1 MIVSPWLEG
10 SLDMFK
16 DGSRRSSIEIPKQQQ
31 ANETAVQVDDARVQ
45 SVKSINTPQMKF
57 VVDVTDIDL
66 IELNRGKAGS
76 LNIFAGK
83 YY

>member
-1 MIVSPWLEG
+1 
-10 SLDMFK
+10 MFK

-31 ANETAVQVDDARVQ
+31 AHETAVQVDDALVQ
-45 SVKSINTPQMKF
+45 SVKSMNIPQMTF